1 MTVMLKD
8 PASRIDY
15 WFDWGAAYLD
25 GQAIALSSW
34 AVEPVEASGI
44 VVDAHAFDTL
54 STSATLSGG
63 RAGVTYRVTNRV
75 TLTDGQIEERSLIL
89 RAEQR

>member
-1 MTVMLKD
+1 MSVMLKD
-8 PASRIDY
+8 PGSRIDY
-15 WFDWGAAYLD
+15 RFDWDAAYLD
-25 GQAIALSSW
+25 GQAIALSAW
-34 AVEPVEASGI
+34 TVEPVETGGI

-54 STSATLSGG
+54 RTSATLSGG

-75 TLTDGQIEERSLIL
+75 TLTDGQIDERSLIL